1 MDLVKQKHSE
11 VLHTA
16 YENAV
21 ISNDT
26 FDFIF
31 NNPPYNSDIRP
42 SNEKVDDYRYS
53 MEFDFLARAHVHL
66 CGGGIH
72 VFIVPFDRFGC
83 EKFINFL
90 QHQYIEKELVRFDES
105 EYEHFKQC
113 IFIGRK
119 VYPDY
124 QRTDEDFSNDDYFA
138 ELCSKL
144 TFCESYE
151 TGLKELSEMGQKIW
165 KVPFAKKV
173 KEITFYSKVDFP
185 EDYKDVSTSSGMTS
199 LLERFQREEIML
211 DQRNPRNRPKMP
223 ISNGQLGLLLASGMV
238 NGSFGE
244 GEHFHLA
251 QGSENVSIHRE
262 ETVYEYETKIVE
274 TTKREAIFNIATRQ
288 GVKRLLV
295 KGSSSDSEEEK
306 NGVC

>member
-1 MDLVKQKHSE
+1 
-11 VLHTA
+11 
-16 YENAV
+16 
-21 ISNDT
+21 
-26 FDFIF
+26 
-31 NNPPYNSDIRP
+31 
-42 SNEKVDDYRYS
+42 
-53 MEFDFLARAHVHL
+53 
-66 CGGGIH
+66 
-72 VFIVPFDRFGC
+72 
-83 EKFINFL
+83 
-90 QHQYIEKELVRFDES
+90 
-105 EYEHFKQC
+105 
-113 IFIGRK
+113 
-119 VYPDY
+119 
-124 QRTDEDFSNDDYFA
+124 
-138 ELCSKL
+138 
-144 TFCESYE
+144 
-151 TGLKELSEMGQKIW
+151 
-165 KVPFAKKV
+165 
-173 KEITFYSKVDFP
+173 
-185 EDYKDVSTSSGMTS
+185 
-199 LLERFQREEIML
+199 ML